1 MVHPRNI
8 RLYQEPNTQIPDQ
21 IAVSGNGWASGYV
34 YGIFDHRHLKMSAP
48 YRDWTKFPVNGPPET
63 DKFGDLQMHSDMNET
78 AWALNENDEVRLGES
93 LHKDIV
99 ISDDKMTIIWEE
111 VLDDLVPIG
120 EYLLKLGI
128 SSF

>member
-1 MVHPRNI
+1 
-8 RLYQEPNTQIPDQ
+8 
-21 IAVSGNGWASGYV
+21 
-34 YGIFDHRHLKMSAP
+34 
-48 YRDWTKFPVNGPPET
+48 
-63 DKFGDLQMHSDMNET
+63 MHSDMNES

-111 VLDDLVPIG
+111 VLDDLLPIG

-128 SSF
+128 SSFQIVA